1 MQTRILIED
10 VGALKA
16 GSHSLPLETWAS
28 IAKTKGMQMIDI
40 CPRPEEAAAII
51 RSLREKPDYPED
63 TSDTPKLRRRKR
75 AA

>member
-28 IAKTKGMQMIDI
+28 IANGAGVPMIDI

-51 RSLREKPDYPED
+51 RNLRASQEGDEGKA
-63 TSDTPKLRRRKR
+63 PKLRRRKH